1 MAYEF
6 KRLSDVEVVAEPSES
21 ANVLIEEGGVI
32 KKAPKTAVG
41 GKVTEECTGNKWDA
55 VIFCRDYI
63 DNYNAELIQGDYSE
77 LREKLMSMTDMPNIL
92 VVEDSSS
99 SGGGEMSLR
108 PTTYIASGPSST
120 VRTYRAISVAL
131 LDNDAIDITISM
143 GESFSLTLYHN
154 NMFYEEGGVE

>member
-1 MAYEF
+1 MAYKF
-6 KRLSDVEVVAEPSES
+6 KKLSDVEVVAEPSES

-41 GKVTEECTGNKWDA
+41 GKVAEEGTGNKWDA
-55 VIFCRDYI
+55 VIVCRDYI

-77 LREKLMSMTDMPNIL
+77 LRDKIMSMTDMPNIL

-99 SGGGEMSLR
+99 GGGTPVSLR
-108 PTTYIASGPSST
+108 PTTYIASGPSSA

-131 LDNDAIDITISM
+131 LDNDVIDITISM
-143 GESFSLTLYHN
+143 GESFSLTLYPN
-154 NMFYEEGGVE
+154 NMFYEEGGEC

>member
-41 GKVTEECTGNKWDA
+41 GKVTEEGTGNKWDA
-55 VIFCRDYI
+55 VIVCRDYV

-77 LREKLMSMTDMPNIL
+77 LMDKIMSMTDMPNIL

-99 SGGGEMSLR
+99 GGGGVPSSLR
-108 PTTYIASGPSST
+108 PTTYIASGPSSV

-131 LDNDAIDITISM
+131 LDNEAIDITISM
-143 GESFSLTLYHN
+143 GESFSLTLYPN
-154 NMFYEEGGVE
+154 NMFYIEMEE